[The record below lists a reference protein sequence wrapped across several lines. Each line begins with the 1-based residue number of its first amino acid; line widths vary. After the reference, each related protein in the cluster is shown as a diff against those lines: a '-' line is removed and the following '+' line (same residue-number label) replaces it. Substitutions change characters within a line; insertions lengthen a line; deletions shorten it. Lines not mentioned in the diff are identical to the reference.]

1 MLIFHW
7 NHLPEEIKDFVATEE
22 WVGIPENKK
31 QQMLSD
37 LKDPENME
45 TTLHY
50 SKGCDM
56 IKLKVYRPNGPTVMK
71 KFVKWVFILGISEEL
86 DKWEKSQLKSDRKPL
101 K

>member
-7 NHLPEEIKDFVATEE
+7 NHLPEEITDFVATEE
-22 WVGIPENKK
+22 WVGIPENKR

-50 SKGCDM
+50 AKGCDM
-56 IKLKVYRPNGPTVMK
+56 IKLKVYRPQGPTVMN
-71 KFVKWVFILGISEEL
+71 KFVKWIFIMGIG
-86 DKWEKSQLKSDRKPL
+86 EKIDNWQNLHTKNKKL
-101 K
+101 CK